1 LTNPAG
7 NEGWSTLS
15 RGRIMLGPDP
25 WEGSTMTSV
34 TRSWRHCAAA
44 AAAALVATLA
54 LAGAGPAGAQPGDDR
69 TGKGGP
75 DDAGTTTTVMTRN
88 IYLGVDI
95 QRPIRATA
103 GKTGLDALVALGNSN
118 VETRRIVD
126 QTNFPRR
133 SELLAAEIAQARPDL
148 VGLQEV
154 ALWRSGPLELPP
166 PFGTTPLGTTNA
178 QHVDYDYLRILLQD
192 LREEGVPYKA
202 VVVQE
207 EMDLESPSFLGDP
220 TKGTLSQGRDIRL
233 TMRDVVLLRASSTL
247 RVLARGSAQYDTKV
261 PVNVGGSQLDV
272 IRGYGWVD
280 VAHGSAKPF
289 RFVNTHLEAFSSL
302 AALGQAQE
310 LLAET
315 VAPGRTTIIACDCNS
330 DPLNGSTKP
339 TDPVPVPHW
348 QPYRFITGPGGFTD
362 MWLTWRPANQG
373 WTSGLN
379 ERVDEP
385 APGSWTHRI
394 DMVFARPGPGQE
406 LEVVGGEVTG
416 DEPAA
421 KDPVTG
427 LWPSDHA
434 GVVLTIRGARG

>member
-1 LTNPAG
+1 
-7 NEGWSTLS
+7 
-15 RGRIMLGPDP
+15 
-25 WEGSTMTSV
+25 
-34 TRSWRHCAAA
+34 
-44 AAAALVATLA
+44 VATLA

>member
-1 LTNPAG
+1 MGRGAG
-7 NEGWSTLS
+7 
-15 RGRIMLGPDP
+15 
-25 WEGSTMTSV
+25 
-34 TRSWRHCAAA
+34 SWRSIAASA
-44 AAAALVATLA
+44 AVAVAVALVPLGGAPA
-54 LAGAGPAGAQPGDDR
+54 QAGR
-69 TGKGGP
+69 
-75 DDAGTTTTVMTRN
+75 DDASTPTTVMTRN
-88 IYLGVDI
+88 VYLGVDI

-103 GKTGLDALVALGNSN
+103 GKVGLEALVALGNSN
-118 VETRRIVD
+118 VDTRRIVD
-126 QTNFPRR
+126 ETNFPRR
-133 SELLAAEIAQARPDL
+133 SELLAAEIAEAKPDL

-166 PFGTTPLGTTNA
+166 PFGTTELGTTNA
-178 QHVDYDYLRILLQD
+178 THVDYDYLQILLQD
-192 LREEGVPYKA
+192 LRQEGVPYKA

-207 EMDLESPSFLGDP
+207 EMDLESPAFLGNP
-220 TKGTLSQGRDIRL
+220 ALGTLSQGRDIRL
-233 TMRDVVLLRASSTL
+233 TMRDVILLRASSTL
-247 RVLARGSAQYDTKV
+247 RVVAKGGAQYDTKV
-261 PVNVGGSQLDV
+261 PVNVGGSQLDI

-310 LLAET
+310 LLAEA
-315 VAPGRTTIIACDCNS
+315 VRADRTTIVACDCNS
-330 DPLNGSTKP
+330 DPLDSRTKA
-339 TDPVPVPHW
+339 TDPIPVPHW
-348 QPYRFITGPGGFTD
+348 QPYRLITGAGGFTD
-362 MWLTWRPANQG
+362 MWLRWRPANQG

-379 ERVDEP
+379 EYVDEP

-394 DMVFARPGPGQE
+394 DMIFARPGPGRQVD
-406 LEVVGGEVTG
+406 VVAGEVTG

>member
-1 LTNPAG
+1 MR
-7 NEGWSTLS
+7 LS
-15 RGRIMLGPDP
+15 
-25 WEGSTMTSV
+25 V
-34 TRSWRHCAAA
+34 RSWSGQAAIAAA
-44 AAAALVATLA
+44 GFSVVVAT
-54 LAGAGPAGAQPGDDR
+54 AGTVPAQAR
-69 TGKGGP
+69 P
-75 DDAGTTTTVMTRN
+75 DDAAATTTVMTRN

-95 QRPIRATA
+95 QRPIVATA

-118 VETRRIVD
+118 VQTRSIVD

-133 SELLAAEIAQARPDL
+133 SELLAAEIAEAKPDL

-166 PFGTTPLGTTNA
+166 PFGSTTLGTPNA
-178 QHVDYDYLRILLQD
+178 QQVDYDYLQLLLQD
-192 LREEGVPYKA
+192 LRQEGTPYKA
-202 VVVQE
+202 VVVQN
-207 EMDLESPSFLGDP
+207 EMDLESPSFLGNP
-220 TKGTLSQGRDIRL
+220 ALGTVSQGRDIRL
-233 TMRDVVLLRASSTL
+233 TMRDVILLRASSTL
-247 RVLARGSAQYDTKV
+247 RVLDQGSAQYDTKV
-261 PVNVGGSQLDV
+261 PVNVGGSILNI

-280 VAHGSAKPF
+280 VAQGSDTPF

-315 VAPGRTTIIACDCNS
+315 TVADRTTVIACDCNS
-330 DPLNGSTKP
+330 DPLNNTTKP
-339 TDPVPVPHW
+339 TDPLPIPHSA
-348 QPYRFITGPGGFTD
+348 PYNLLTGPGGFTD
-362 MWLTWRPANQG
+362 MWLEWLPANQG

-379 ERVDEP
+379 ERVNEP

-394 DMVFARPGPGQE
+394 DMILARPGPGQQ
-406 LEVVGGEVTG
+406 LDVVAGEVTG

-434 GVVLTIRGARG
+434 GVVLTISGARG